1 MAKYI
6 VCVQCMSLYLNMAN
20 APVKIW
26 GKFSQYALQIL
37 DFTLNMPHEILGPV
51 APPTLI
57 YPEYLPRECVTP
69 PTPLPL
75 TTSLTLSLRVSSMV
89 PLSYHCQDKATQSPP
104 PSPLHS
110 PHLC

>member
-1 MAKYI
+1 M

-51 APPTLI
+51 APPH
-57 YPEYLPRECVTP
+57 PKRSGVP
-69 PTPLPL
+69 PPGHFIPNLCL
-75 TTSLTLSLRVSSMV
+75 DLSQCHIDFNLFNIM
-89 PLSYHCQDKATQSPP
+89 PLSIAGQHFKLILSMLETFE
-104 PSPLHS
+104 
-110 PHLC
+110 